1 MAAWE
6 DMLAPEQIRNL
17 VALIRTLQRAAASK

>member
-6 DMLAPEQIRNL
+6 DMLAPKQIRNL
-17 VALIRTLQRAAASK
+17 VAFIRTLQRAAASK